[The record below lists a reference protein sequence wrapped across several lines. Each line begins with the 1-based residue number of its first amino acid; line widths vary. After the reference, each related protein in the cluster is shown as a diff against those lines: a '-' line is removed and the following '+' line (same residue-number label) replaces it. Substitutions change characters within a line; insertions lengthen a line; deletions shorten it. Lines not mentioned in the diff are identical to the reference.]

1 MVALTPQRKA
11 ELRAEKAIREG
22 NTAFKPRGAANRAA
36 FNVMKREFEK
46 QTEQINSHTSSE
58 TTRVIGEL
66 GGQTERMN
74 TEIQAKIVKSNK
86 ELKEEIESLKKNVTI
101 GMRKIEGSQEQ
112 WIIKLTSLTVANLNN
127 LLTTHGLPKKGT
139 KAQKAVILSR
149 LHPTVLQNFMDEQV
163 SQSRPREHI
172 AEAGTGDSEPPA
184 KRAKHSSSSSSSSYS
199 SSSSDSE
206 KEEEEEEA
214 EEKEQD
220 HSKDGHCAN
229 DARPDPVAKWKLS
242 YANRP
247 NWQIS
252 LSHNQIYDFEQELA
266 KTLAGLEPCTESEAQ
281 ISLAP
286 IVKRCARGHSVILV
300 ELPKKQE
307 EAAPEGLKDKAHV
320 NHSEAIA
327 AEALAPD
334 KDKDKE
340 SDYTYT
346 DSEGEDGEE
355 KKPTMEAQ
363 QAADN
368 RREAKREK
376 EIEANVDCLMH
387 QIDAQKSAKK
397 LKMLAESADHPH
409 PFQES
414 FDKRAQQEAAK
425 EGFVPGVL
433 VFLNGNSKQKWH
445 IDKIYCDW
453 GDTCADIS
461 TTPHESG
468 VVRHARCHISQLTLA
483 EPVHGPV
490 IEQIAED

>member
-1 MVALTPQRKA
+1 
-11 ELRAEKAIREG
+11 
-22 NTAFKPRGAANRAA
+22 
-36 FNVMKREFEK
+36 
-46 QTEQINSHTSSE
+46 
-58 TTRVIGEL
+58 
-66 GGQTERMN
+66 
-74 TEIQAKIVKSNK
+74 
-86 ELKEEIESLKKNVTI
+86 
-101 GMRKIEGSQEQ
+101 
-112 WIIKLTSLTVANLNN
+112 
-127 LLTTHGLPKKGT
+127 
-139 KAQKAVILSR
+139 
-149 LHPTVLQNFMDEQV
+149 MDEQV

-247 NWQIS
+247 NWEIS

-376 EIEANVDCLMH
+376 ENEIEANVDCLMH
-387 QIDAQKSAKK
+387 QIDAQNDAEISKSEQIQKKDENPFQRFMNEEAQVLAAKK
-397 LKMLAESADHPH
+397 
-409 PFQES
+409 
-414 FDKRAQQEAAK
+414 
-425 EGFVPGVL
+425 GFVPGVH
-433 VFLNGNSKQKWH
+433 VVCNGNLKVQWH
-445 IDKIYCDW
+445 IEKIYSDRGRIW
-453 GDTCADIS
+453 AEITKPGDSVT
-461 TTPHESG
+461 H
-468 VVRHARCHISQLTLA
+468 RYLSQLTLA

-490 IEQIAED
+490 IEEIAED